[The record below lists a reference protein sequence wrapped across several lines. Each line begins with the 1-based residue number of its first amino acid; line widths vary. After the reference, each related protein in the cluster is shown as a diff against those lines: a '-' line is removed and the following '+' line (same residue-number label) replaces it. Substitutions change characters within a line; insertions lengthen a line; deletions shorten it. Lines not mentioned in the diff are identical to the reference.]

1 MINEFPQ
8 VVTIGGSDSDG
19 SAGIQADL
27 YTFFARKTHGMSI
40 LTAAVAGNSYGI
52 HAAHALPLDFIDAQF
67 KALNDDFELKA
78 AKTGMLADATLIHNV
93 AENLQRVN
101 FGYLVV
107 DPVISTKHG
116 ATLLEL
122 AAVDTLKAE
131 LLPLADVTTPNFY
144 EAEILAN
151 MQITSPADQMR
162 AAERIQQLG
171 VKNVMVKGQHGI
183 DANQEMVRDYVLLAD
198 GEGFWLEGKFV
209 NTDHINGT
217 GDTLSSIIVAELAK
231 GNSVK
236 AAIQLANQL
245 TLAAITHEIEVGHKY
260 GPINHWAVAD

>member
-1 MINEFPQ
+1 MVNEFPQ

-52 HAAHALPLDFIDAQF
+52 HAAQSLPLDFIDAQF

-78 AKTGMLADATLIHNV
+78 AKTGMLADAKLIHNV
-93 AENLQRVN
+93 AESLRQVN

-122 AAVDTLKAE
+122 EAVATLKAE
-131 LLPLADVTTPNFY
+131 LLPLADVATPNSY
-144 EAEILAN
+144 EAEILAD
-151 MQITSPADQMR
+151 MKIESSADQMR
-162 AAERIQQLG
+162 AAEKIQQLG
-171 VKNVMVKGQHGI
+171 VKNVIVKGRHGV
-183 DANQEMVRDYVLLAD
+183 DPDQVVVRDYVLLED
-198 GEGFWLEGKFV
+198 GEGFWLEGPFV

-236 AAIQLANQL
+236 EAMKLAKQL
-245 TLAAITHEIEVGHKY
+245 TLSAITHEIEVGHKY
-260 GPINHWAVAD
+260 GPINHWVVAD